1 MGPATG
7 VSTLWGQDA
16 PGTCRGNQSLIL
28 AVPALGVCP
37 SDAPLGTGGR
47 DKATCTQVSPQTSTM
62 TSSLACLKGMGV
74 GMGAS
79 LSQNTFGALGILCL
93 RQAPSVP
100 GADLGLVTQTV
111 PSMLRTSPLSPK
123 PVYGG
128 GDREGLGPEES
139 VGVPGALVSA
149 WGRRGGPPPHSFLL
163 TFPLVGTPARRP
175 PAARYRLGC
184 STLVLGPLPSGD
196 QPPQLPRRCC
206 LCLVPVSQAHG
217 DLHRS
222 GAGGAP
228 PSFACWLL
236 QGAGMQT
243 PGEVKGSH
251 GAPSPAQCGLAWY
264 AHTERGLQPG
274 AGGPGS
280 VHVTQAVV
288 PPWPLRA
295 PRQRRCVYADVYFDV
310 VCVGAFAF
318 LWALFV

>member
-1 MGPATG
+1 M
-7 VSTLWGQDA
+7 
-16 PGTCRGNQSLIL
+16 

-149 WGRRGGPPPHSFLL
+149 WGGEGRASPSFIPAHVPTRGHPCPEAASGTVQAGLQHLGPRTSAQW
-163 TFPLVGTPARRP
+163 GPAP
-175 PAARYRLGC
+175 PAAQALLSVPC
-184 STLVLGPLPSGD
+184 ASVPGPWGPSQVGGWRGS
-196 QPPQLPRRCC
+196 PK
-206 LCLVPVSQAHG
+206 LCLLASPGSRDADPRGGKGFPWCSLSRPVW
-217 DLHRS
+217 
-222 GAGGAP
+222 P
-228 PSFACWLL
+228 
-236 QGAGMQT
+236 
-243 PGEVKGSH
+243 
-251 GAPSPAQCGLAWY
+251 GLACP
-264 AHTERGLQPG
+264 H
-274 AGGPGS
+274 
-280 VHVTQAVV
+280 
-288 PPWPLRA
+288 
-295 PRQRRCVYADVYFDV
+295 
-310 VCVGAFAF
+310 
-318 LWALFV
+318 